1 MLQLGVLQ
9 EGGKLADIG
18 LPLCSLRASG
28 RATCRGPVVFPW
40 LTLCPQAQGTPGHVS
55 VTATQRHALPFP
67 GAGPAESPCLLLLS
81 LAEVRLLRP
90 GWGWALR
97 KFPVSGQRKDRRFVE
112 VGRPDPTPPWLR
124 ALTTIRVDSLWGR
137 DFLE

>member
-9 EGGKLADIG
+9 EGGKLADVG
-18 LPLCSLRASG
+18 LPLCSLWASG

-40 LTLCPQAQGTPGHVS
+40 LTLYPQAQGTPEHVS

-97 KFPVSGQRKDRRFVE
+97 KLSGQRKDRRF
-112 VGRPDPTPPWLR
+112 GIGPSRPHSTLAP
-124 ALTTIRVDSLWGR
+124 SL
-137 DFLE
+137 DHHQS